1 MSKLTKKRLAKMI
14 ASHVRPTLR
23 PANII
28 RLTGTL
34 SARLY

>member
-14 ASHVRPTLR
+14 ASNMHLTPRTPNL
-23 PANII
+23 I